1 MFDNHEAV
9 LGKLAATGR
18 KEFSLDTI
26 KAVMEEV
33 WESGARQFEQGNS
46 PPEPEAGTL
55 PDYFSDPET
64 ANLLAQLPPAPATE
78 ELER

>member
-26 KAVMEEV
+26 KTVMEEV
-33 WESGARQFEQGNS
+33 WEEGADQHVRAMQEGHVS
-46 PPEPEAGTL
+46 
-55 PDYFSDPET
+55 DYFANPET
-64 ANLLAQLPPAPATE
+64 VNLLAQLPPAPATE

>member
-33 WESGARQFEQGNS
+33 WEEGADQHVRAMQEGH
-46 PPEPEAGTL
+46 GTL
-55 PDYFSDPET
+55 PDYFSDPESV
-64 ANLLAQLPPAPATE
+64 NLLAQLPPAPATE